1 MQPTVALSSTEAEY
15 MAATEGMNE
24 AIYLR
29 QLLEDLFLPQDQPT
43 IIYEDNQGAIKLA
56 SNPMHH
62 RRTKHI
68 AVRYHHIRHHV
79 ERGTVK
85 LVYISTAEQVADSLT
100 KGVESK
106 ALKTLTSKVFV
117 EGE

>member
-1 MQPTVALSSTEAEY
+1 MAL
-15 MAATEGMNE
+15 TEGVNE

-29 QLLEDLFLPQDQPT
+29 QLLEDLHLPQDQPT
-43 IIYEDNQGAIKLA
+43 IIHEDNQGALKLA

-85 LVYISTAEQVADSLT
+85 LVYINTTEQLADSLT

-106 ALKTLTSKVFV
+106 ALRTLTSKVFV
-117 EGE
+117 DAA